1 MDIALVKTRFAR
13 IGARATVREPVWL
26 NRFRREPDV
35 FAIDIARDRRGE
47 YFDFRVPREEDVDIT
62 IVDVQPA
69 MRHLLLL
76 VRQSGRKDK
85 FLCGHDE
92 RHWFVA
98 GVPGRS
104 ASTVV
109 TAIEALKPQVV
120 KGAQSRKALCV
131 SERLRRRN
139 AAFLRQGEWF
149 FVPTPELV
157 VSELAILL
165 NEPISR
171 GGGGKP
177 HMCEQVY
184 RRGGVTVY
192 VNRRYPNGLTE
203 EQYRELMDREPDA
216 INLSWQRRNRD
227 AEVYAR
233 GRVWHRDHQSVRLAG
248 WHRVLMNTENEAPA
262 MRHLV
267 FLD

>member
-1 MDIALVKTRFAR
+1 MDIALVKTKFAK

-26 NRFRREPDV
+26 NRFSREPDE
-35 FAIDIARDRRGE
+35 FAIDIARDGRSE
-47 YFDFRVPREEDVDIT
+47 YFDFIVPGSRDIDIIVVDI
-62 IVDVQPA
+62 QPA
-69 MRHLLLL
+69 LRHLLLL
-76 VRQSGRKDK
+76 VRQNGRKDK

-104 ASTVV
+104 ASTVL

-120 KGAQSRKALCV
+120 VGAQNRKSLGV
-131 SERLRRRN
+131 RERLRRRN
-139 AAFLRQGEWF
+139 AAFVRQGEWF
-149 FVPTPELV
+149 FIPAPELV
-157 VSELAILL
+157 VNELEILR

-171 GGGGKP
+171 GAGSKP

-192 VNRRYPNGLTE
+192 VNRQYRNGLTE
-203 EQYRELMDREPDA
+203 QQYRELLDRDPGA
-216 INLSWQRRNRD
+216 IDWNWQRRNRD

-233 GRVWHRDHQSVRLAG
+233 GRVWHRDHKTVWLAG
-248 WHRVLMNTENEAPA
+248 WHRVLMNTENQAPA
-262 MRHLV
+262 MKHLV